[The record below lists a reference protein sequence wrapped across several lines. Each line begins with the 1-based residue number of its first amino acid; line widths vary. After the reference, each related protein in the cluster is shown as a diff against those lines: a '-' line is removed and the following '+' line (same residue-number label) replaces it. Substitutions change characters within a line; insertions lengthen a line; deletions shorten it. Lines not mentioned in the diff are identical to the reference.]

1 VIKSFT
7 DRGTADLFYGDD
19 TKTAR
24 RFPRDLR
31 RRIQQ
36 KLIILDTARQLADL
50 AALPGNRL
58 EPLKGDQ
65 KGRSSIRVNE
75 QYRLTFRFDDGDCFE
90 VRCEDY
96 H

>member
-1 VIKSFT
+1 VIKSFA

-19 TKTAR
+19 TRAGR
-24 RFPRDLR
+24 RFPKELW

-36 KLIILDTARQLADL
+36 KLILLDTARQPGDL
-50 AALPGNRL
+50 AALPGNRV
-58 EPLKGDQ
+58 ERLKGDQ
-65 KGRSSIRVNE
+65 KGRLSIRVND
-75 QYRLTFRFDDGDCFE
+75 QYRVTFRFDDGDCFE

>member
-1 VIKSFT
+1 MIKSFL
-7 DRGTADLFYGDD
+7 DRATADLFYGDD
-19 TKTAR
+19 TRAAR
-24 RFPRDLR
+24 QFPRDLW

-36 KLIILDTARQLADL
+36 KLILLDTARHLSDL

-58 EPLKGDQ
+58 ERLKGDQ
-65 KGRSSIRVNE
+65 KGRYSIRVND
-75 QYRLTFRFDDGDCFE
+75 QYRLTFGFDGTDILE